1 MIILQQSLCA
11 KWLAVVQTTI
21 EAYMLVATLATA
33 AVVLST
39 IIYTMEASNMTTD
52 IVNIN
57 IIIRISQCKVPSIM
71 MPAQVSEN
79 SFNHTYV

>member
-11 KWLAVVQTTI
+11 KWLAVVQTTV

-39 IIYTMEASNMTTD
+39 MIYSLEASNMTTD

-57 IIIRISQCKVPSIM
+57 IIIRISQCKVPSFM
-71 MPAQVSEN
+71 MPAQVSE
-79 SFNHTYV
+79 SYFNHTYV